1 MYTKKPSMVAFYNIG
16 PGNVKKKKDNWGS
29 IQYRRTN
36 NTYRAEIKN
45 RIKGALSP
53 GARMG
58 RLHPIL
64 GSLPSVLWRCW
75 LGGRKGIRPIK
86 TEWWGAGMVVC
97 LERGADWHMAQLMP
111 LPLLLRSIIMCVS
124 TRSNRIRCRREQ
136 VSEQLLNGTSAH
148 CRLLSAT
155 KLEVTKSSES

>member
-1 MYTKKPSMVAFYNIG
+1 MKKLNLTQQKHAFTNQKKCTTTQNVHKKPSTVAFYNIG

-58 RLHPIL
+58 HFHPIQ
-64 GSLPSVLWRCW
+64 GSLPSVL
-75 LGGRKGIRPIK
+75 
-86 TEWWGAGMVVC
+86 
-97 LERGADWHMAQLMP
+97 
-111 LPLLLRSIIMCVS
+111 
-124 TRSNRIRCRREQ
+124 
-136 VSEQLLNGTSAH
+136 
-148 CRLLSAT
+148 
-155 KLEVTKSSES
+155 